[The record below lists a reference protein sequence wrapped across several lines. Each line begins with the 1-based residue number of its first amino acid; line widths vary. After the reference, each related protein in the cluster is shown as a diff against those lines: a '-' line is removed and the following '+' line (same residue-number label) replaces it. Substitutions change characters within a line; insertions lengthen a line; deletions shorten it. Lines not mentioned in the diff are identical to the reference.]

1 MSFRDYMNTYE
12 FECELPGSREVVKF
26 KPLVTKQIKKLL
38 AHEDDTYEKVEEI
51 LDRIISLA
59 VINEDFNIDNLY
71 LQDRFFLTV
80 EIRKKSKG
88 ETYDFQF
95 DCPSCESQNYISV
108 NLDNLPVNYLNK
120 KKNNINTEV
129 KLTNDVSVNMWY
141 ITRGEEKEALSYV
154 DPSLD
159 DEEGTETQLNILA
172 QGIKTV
178 NSPDGK
184 EKNLSFDDRKF
195 IIDNSTQKNLAD
207 MSNWFRENQFGID
220 FRFTKKCKSCGY
232 SETTTIPLR
241 NFFS

>member
-1 MSFRDYMNTYE
+1 MNTYE

-129 KLTNDVSVNMWY
+129 KLTNDVSVNM
-141 ITRGEEKEALSYV
+141 
-154 DPSLD
+154 
-159 DEEGTETQLNILA
+159 
-172 QGIKTV
+172 
-178 NSPDGK
+178 
-184 EKNLSFDDRKF
+184 
-195 IIDNSTQKNLAD
+195 
-207 MSNWFRENQFGID
+207 
-220 FRFTKKCKSCGY
+220 
-232 SETTTIPLR
+232 
-241 NFFS
+241 

>member
-1 MSFRDYMNTYE
+1 
-12 FECELPGSREVVKF
+12 
-26 KPLVTKQIKKLL
+26 
-38 AHEDDTYEKVEEI
+38 
-51 LDRIISLA
+51 
-59 VINEDFNIDNLY
+59 
-71 LQDRFFLTV
+71 
-80 EIRKKSKG
+80 
-88 ETYDFQF
+88 
-95 DCPSCESQNYISV
+95 
-108 NLDNLPVNYLNK
+108 LPVNYLNK